1 MQIELAWILLVAL
14 GLVGAAVIGAAVA
27 LIVVYR
33 RLAARTA
40 QDGTPAGPAPPRG
53 TEATVV
59 PPPGAPSHEDALA
72 ASSPSATPEG
82 VGSAS
87 TLPEAPWD
95 DGAAMPAAAW
105 SAPDA
110 EPAAS
115 TLPEA
120 PWHDEAVMPRAPSSA
135 PAAEPGVPTL
145 PEAPWDQATPSSPPS
160 STSISSDA
168 PGLTGGGASSNGA
181 GRRGQQAVQDFASE
195 NGATPEG
202 SGKPA
207 HPESDSPA
215 VEGSWG
221 DLSTEAEADDPIS
234 WGWPGR
240 EPPDKPE
247 RRQAPD
253 EEPPLWRPPT

>member
-1 MQIELAWILLVAL
+1 
-14 GLVGAAVIGAAVA
+14 
-27 LIVVYR
+27 
-33 RLAARTA
+33 
-40 QDGTPAGPAPPRG
+40 
-53 TEATVV
+53 
-59 PPPGAPSHEDALA
+59 
-72 ASSPSATPEG
+72 
-82 VGSAS
+82 
-87 TLPEAPWD
+87 
-95 DGAAMPAAAW
+95 MPAAAW

-181 GRRGQQAVQDFASE
+181 GRHGQQAVQYFASE
-195 NGATPEG
+195 NGATPEE

-207 HPESDSPA
+207 PRESDSPA

-221 DLSTEAEADDPIS
+221 DLPTEAEADDPIGYGGVKS
-234 WGWPGR
+234 QALLESALGR
-240 EPPDKPE
+240 QHAGFGGAQQTGFGAQTGAGAGQQTGFGAAQ
-247 RRQAPD
+247 QAGFGAAQQAGFGAGQQTGAGAGAQAD
-253 EEPPLWRPPT
+253 SQQSS